1 MANTFSTMVR
11 LAFKDYWH
19 EFLLSACA
27 VLGLAAVLTPLLVLY
42 GVKFGVVQTL
52 TERLRNDPRN
62 LEISPVVSG
71 RYTPEYLAQ
80 LAAHPDV
87 AFVLPRTRSIAATM
101 DLSLGEPIGE
111 ASGAARDKASG
122 EASGVGRARA
132 QLVASL
138 EPTATGDPLLLRFG
152 AAAPSMPQNPAKEAI
167 GVTLSASAA
176 EKLHVKQGDILNGKV
191 ERRFQNKVQ
200 TARVALRVTAVLP
213 LAAQQKDVAYVPLPL
228 MEATEDY
235 RDGRAVPELGTQNG
249 WTGEP
254 RPQEARVYPGF
265 RLYVRSLDDVMP
277 LRQAFAVQK
286 LDVYTHAEEI
296 EQVTALARALNLIF
310 GLICAATAI
319 GFLASTASSV
329 LASIKRKQRILG
341 LLRLNGFTTDR
352 LLLFPLVQSLLTALF
367 GTALAAG
374 VYGVAAFVINTL
386 FSASVSGLEQ
396 VCLLLPVHFLIT
408 FAAVAGLA
416 LLAALGPALRA
427 ARIEPSE
434 VIREI

>member
-1 MANTFSTMVR
+1 MTANTWTTMLR
-11 LAFKDYWH
+11 LACKDYWH

-62 LEISPVVSG
+62 LEISPVISG
-71 RYTPEYLAQ
+71 RYTPEYLAK

-101 DLSLGEPIGE
+101 DLSAGNGD
-111 ASGAARDKASG
+111 ARS
-122 EASGVGRARA
+122 V
-132 QLVASL
+132 LVASL
-138 EPTATGDPLLLRFG
+138 EPTAEGDPLLLRFG
-152 AAAPSMPQNPAKEAI
+152 AAVPNMPQSPDTEAI
-167 GVTLSASAA
+167 GVTLSSSAA
-176 EKLHVKQGDILNGKV
+176 EKLHLKQGDTLNGKV
-191 ERRFQNKVQ
+191 ERRFQGKVQ
-200 TARVALRVTAVLP
+200 TARVALRVAAVLP

-235 RDGRAVPELGTQNG
+235 RDGRAVPELGAQNG

-254 RPQEARVYPGF
+254 RPQGERVYPGF
-265 RLYVRSLDDVMP
+265 RLYARSLDHVMQ
-277 LRQAFAVQK
+277 LREAFAAQK

-310 GLICAATAI
+310 ALICAATAI

-329 LASIKRKQRILG
+329 LAGIKRKERILG
-341 LLRLNGFTTDR
+341 LLRLHGFTTGK
-352 LLLFPLVQSLLTALF
+352 LMLFPLVQSLLTALA
-367 GTALAAG
+367 GTALASG
-374 VYGVAAFVINTL
+374 VYGVAAFAINKL
-386 FSASVSGLEQ
+386 FSASVTGMEQ
-396 VCLLLPVHFLIT
+396 VCLLLPEHFVLA
-408 FAAVAGLA
+408 FAAVSGLA
-416 LLAALGPALRA
+416 LLAALAPALRA
-427 ARIEPSE
+427 ARVEPSE

>member
-1 MANTFSTMVR
+1 MANTFSTILR
-11 LAFKDYWH
+11 LACKDYWH

-27 VLGLAAVLTPLLVLY
+27 VLGLAAVLTPLMVLY

-101 DLSLGEPIGE
+101 DLSGNAANGET
-111 ASGAARDKASG
+111 SRL
-122 EASGVGRARA
+122 

-138 EPTATGDPLLLRFG
+138 EPTAAGDPLLLRFG
-152 AAAPSMPQNPAKEAI
+152 AAAPLMPQNPAAEAI

-176 EKLHVKQGDILNGKV
+176 EKLRVKQGDTLNGKV
-191 ERRFQNKVQ
+191 ERRFQGKVQ
-200 TARVALRVTAVLP
+200 TARVALRVAAVLP

-254 RPQEARVYPGF
+254 RPQEARIYPGF
-265 RLYVRSLDDVMP
+265 RLYARNLEDVMP
-277 LRQAFAVQK
+277 LRHAFAAQK

-296 EQVTALARALNLIF
+296 EQVTALARALNMIF
-310 GLICAATAI
+310 ALICGATAI

-341 LLRLNGFTTDR
+341 LLRLNGFTTGR
-352 LLLFPLVQSLLTALF
+352 LVLFPLVQSLLTALF

-374 VYGVAAFVINTL
+374 VYGVAAFVINSL

-396 VCLLLPVHFLIT
+396 VCLLLPQHFLIT

>member
-1 MANTFSTMVR
+1 MAANTWTTMLR
-11 LAFKDYWH
+11 LACKDYWH

-62 LEISPVVSG
+62 LEISPVISG
-71 RYTPEYLAQ
+71 RYTPEYLAK

-101 DLSLGEPIGE
+101 DLSAGNGD
-111 ASGAARDKASG
+111 ARS
-122 EASGVGRARA
+122 V
-132 QLVASL
+132 LVASL
-138 EPTATGDPLLLRFG
+138 EPTAEGDPLLQRFG
-152 AAAPSMPQNPAKEAI
+152 ATVPSMPQSPDAEAI
-167 GVTLSASAA
+167 GVTLSSSAA
-176 EKLHVKQGDILNGKV
+176 EKLHLKQGDTLNGKV
-191 ERRFQNKVQ
+191 ERRFQGKVQ

-213 LAAQQKDVAYVPLPL
+213 LTAQQKDVAYVPLAL

-235 RDGRAVPELGTQNG
+235 RDGRAVPELGAQNG

-254 RPQEARVYPGF
+254 RPQGERVYPGF
-265 RLYVRSLDDVMP
+265 RLYARGLDHVMP
-277 LRQAFAVQK
+277 LREAFAAQK

-310 GLICAATAI
+310 ALICAATAI

-329 LASIKRKQRILG
+329 LAGIKRKERVLG
-341 LLRLNGFTTDR
+341 LLRLHGFTTGK
-352 LLLFPLVQSLLTALF
+352 LMLFPLAQSLLTALA
-367 GTALAAG
+367 GTALASG
-374 VYGVAAFVINTL
+374 VYGVAAFAINKL
-386 FSASVSGLEQ
+386 FSASVTGMEQ
-396 VCLLLPVHFLIT
+396 VCLLLPEHFVLA
-408 FAAVAGLA
+408 FAAVSGLA
-416 LLAALGPALRA
+416 LLAALAPALRA
-427 ARIEPSE
+427 ARVEPSE

>member
-1 MANTFSTMVR
+1 MAKTFSTILR
-11 LAFKDYWH
+11 LAGKDYWH

-27 VLGLAAVLTPLLVLY
+27 VLGLAAVLTPLMVLY

-101 DLSLGEPIGE
+101 DLSVNE
-111 ASGAARDKASG
+111 ARPETNT
-122 EASGVGRARA
+122 EANGRIL
-132 QLVASL
+132 LVASL
-138 EPTATGDPLLLRFG
+138 EPTAAGDPLLLRFG
-152 AAAPSMPQNPAKEAI
+152 AAAPLMPQNPAAEAI
-167 GVTLSASAA
+167 GVTLSAPAA
-176 EKLHVKQGDILNGKV
+176 EKLHVKQGDTLNGKV
-191 ERRFQNKVQ
+191 ERRFQGKVQ
-200 TARVALRVTAVLP
+200 TARVALRVAAVLP

-235 RDGRAVPELGTQNG
+235 RDGRAVPELGAQNG

-254 RPQEARVYPGF
+254 RPQEPRVYPGF
-265 RLYVRSLDDVMP
+265 RLYARNLEDVMP
-277 LRQAFAVQK
+277 LRHAFATQK
-286 LDVYTHAEEI
+286 LDVYTRAEEI
-296 EQVTALARALNLIF
+296 EQVTALARALNMIF
-310 GLICAATAI
+310 ALICAATAI

-341 LLRLNGFTTDR
+341 LLRLNGFTTGR
-352 LLLFPLVQSLLTALF
+352 LVLFPLTQSLLTALL

-374 VYGVAAFVINTL
+374 VYGVAALVINTL
-386 FSASVSGLEQ
+386 FRASVSGLEQ
-396 VCLLLPVHFLIT
+396 VCLLLPQHFLIT

>member
-1 MANTFSTMVR
+1 MTANTWTTMLR
-11 LAFKDYWH
+11 LACKDYWH

-62 LEISPVVSG
+62 LEISPVISG
-71 RYTPEYLAQ
+71 RYTPEYLAK

-101 DLSLGEPIGE
+101 DLSAGNGD
-111 ASGAARDKASG
+111 ARS
-122 EASGVGRARA
+122 V
-132 QLVASL
+132 LVASL
-138 EPTATGDPLLLRFG
+138 EPTAEGDPLLQRFG
-152 AAAPSMPQNPAKEAI
+152 ATVPSMPQSPDAEAI
-167 GVTLSASAA
+167 GVTLSSSAA
-176 EKLHVKQGDILNGKV
+176 EKLHLKQGDTLNGKV
-191 ERRFQNKVQ
+191 ERRFQGKVQ

-235 RDGRAVPELGTQNG
+235 RDGRAVPELGAQNG

-254 RPQEARVYPGF
+254 RPQGERVYPGF
-265 RLYVRSLDDVMP
+265 RLYARGLDHVMP
-277 LRQAFAVQK
+277 LREAFAAQK

-310 GLICAATAI
+310 ALICAATAI

-329 LASIKRKQRILG
+329 LAGIKRKERVLG
-341 LLRLNGFTTDR
+341 LLRLHGFTTGK
-352 LLLFPLVQSLLTALF
+352 LMLFPLVQSLLTALA
-367 GTALAAG
+367 GTALASG
-374 VYGVAAFVINTL
+374 VYGVAAFAINKL
-386 FSASVSGLEQ
+386 FSASVTGMEQ
-396 VCLLLPVHFLIT
+396 VCLLLPEHFVLA
-408 FAAVAGLA
+408 FAAVSGLA
-416 LLAALGPALRA
+416 LLAALAPALRA
-427 ARIEPSE
+427 ARVEPSE

>member
-1 MANTFSTMVR
+1 MAANTWTTMLR
-11 LAFKDYWH
+11 LACKDYWH

-62 LEISPVVSG
+62 LEISPVISG
-71 RYTPEYLAQ
+71 RYTPEYLAK

-101 DLSLGEPIGE
+101 DLSAGNGD
-111 ASGAARDKASG
+111 ARS
-122 EASGVGRARA
+122 V
-132 QLVASL
+132 LVASL
-138 EPTATGDPLLLRFG
+138 EPTAEGDPLLLRFG
-152 AAAPSMPQNPAKEAI
+152 ATVPSMPQSPDAEAI
-167 GVTLSASAA
+167 GVTLSSSAA
-176 EKLHVKQGDILNGKV
+176 EKLHLKQGDTLNGKV
-191 ERRFQNKVQ
+191 ERRFQGKVQ
-200 TARVALRVTAVLP
+200 TARVALRVAAVLP

-235 RDGRAVPELGTQNG
+235 RDGRAVPELGAQNG

-254 RPQEARVYPGF
+254 RPQGERVYPGF
-265 RLYVRSLDDVMP
+265 RLYARSLDHVMQ
-277 LRQAFAVQK
+277 LREAFAAQK

-310 GLICAATAI
+310 ALICAATAI

-329 LASIKRKQRILG
+329 LAGIKRKERILG
-341 LLRLNGFTTDR
+341 LLRLHGFTTGK
-352 LLLFPLVQSLLTALF
+352 LMLFPLVQSLLTALA
-367 GTALAAG
+367 GTALASG
-374 VYGVAAFVINTL
+374 VYGVAAFAINKL
-386 FSASVSGLEQ
+386 FSASVTGMEQ
-396 VCLLLPVHFLIT
+396 VCLLLPEHFVLA
-408 FAAVAGLA
+408 FAAVSGLA
-416 LLAALGPALRA
+416 LLAALAPALRA
-427 ARIEPSE
+427 ARVEPSE

>member
-1 MANTFSTMVR
+1 MAANTWTTMLR
-11 LAFKDYWH
+11 LACKDYWH

-62 LEISPVVSG
+62 LEISPVISG
-71 RYTPEYLAQ
+71 RYTPEYLAK

-101 DLSLGEPIGE
+101 DLSAGNGD
-111 ASGAARDKASG
+111 ARS
-122 EASGVGRARA
+122 V
-132 QLVASL
+132 LVASL
-138 EPTATGDPLLLRFG
+138 EPTAEGDPLLQRFG
-152 AAAPSMPQNPAKEAI
+152 ATVPSMPQSPDAEAI
-167 GVTLSASAA
+167 GVTLSSSAA
-176 EKLHVKQGDILNGKV
+176 EKLHLKQGDTLNGKV
-191 ERRFQNKVQ
+191 ERRFQGKVQ
-200 TARVALRVTAVLP
+200 TARVALRVAAVLP

-235 RDGRAVPELGTQNG
+235 RDGRAVPELGAQNG

-254 RPQEARVYPGF
+254 RPQGERVYPGF
-265 RLYVRSLDDVMP
+265 RLYARGLDHVMP
-277 LRQAFAVQK
+277 LREAFAAQK

-310 GLICAATAI
+310 ALICAATAI

-329 LASIKRKQRILG
+329 LAGIKRKERVLG
-341 LLRLNGFTTDR
+341 LLRLHGFTTGK
-352 LLLFPLVQSLLTALF
+352 LMLFPLAQSLLTALA
-367 GTALAAG
+367 GTALASG
-374 VYGVAAFVINTL
+374 VYWVAAFAINKL
-386 FSASVSGLEQ
+386 FSASVTGMEQ
-396 VCLLLPVHFLIT
+396 VCLLLPEHFVLA
-408 FAAVAGLA
+408 FAAVSGLA
-416 LLAALGPALRA
+416 LLAALAPALRA
-427 ARIEPSE
+427 ARVEPSE

>member
-1 MANTFSTMVR
+1 MAANTWTTMLR
-11 LAFKDYWH
+11 LACKDYWH

-62 LEISPVVSG
+62 LEISPVISG
-71 RYTPEYLAQ
+71 RYTPEYLAK

-101 DLSLGEPIGE
+101 DLSAGNGD
-111 ASGAARDKASG
+111 ASS
-122 EASGVGRARA
+122 V
-132 QLVASL
+132 LVASL
-138 EPTATGDPLLLRFG
+138 EPTAEGDPLLQRFG
-152 AAAPSMPQNPAKEAI
+152 TTVPSMPQSPDTEAV
-167 GVTLSASAA
+167 GVTLSSSAA
-176 EKLHVKQGDILNGKV
+176 EKLHLKQGDTLNGKV
-191 ERRFQNKVQ
+191 ERRFQGKVQ
-200 TARVALRVTAVLP
+200 TARVALRVAAVLP

-235 RDGRAVPELGTQNG
+235 RDGRAVPELGAQNG

-254 RPQEARVYPGF
+254 RPQGERVYPGF
-265 RLYVRSLDDVMP
+265 RLYARSLDHVMP
-277 LRQAFAVQK
+277 LREAFAAQK

-310 GLICAATAI
+310 ALICAATAI

-329 LASIKRKQRILG
+329 LAGIKRKERVLG
-341 LLRLNGFTTDR
+341 LLRLHGFTTGK
-352 LLLFPLVQSLLTALF
+352 LMLFPLAQSLLTALA
-367 GTALAAG
+367 GTALASG
-374 VYGVAAFVINTL
+374 VYGVAAFAINKL
-386 FSASVSGLEQ
+386 FSASVTGMEQ
-396 VCLLLPVHFLIT
+396 LCLLLPEHFVLA
-408 FAAVAGLA
+408 FAAVSGLA
-416 LLAALGPALRA
+416 LLAALAPALRA
-427 ARIEPSE
+427 ARVEPSE

>member
-1 MANTFSTMVR
+1 MAKTFSTILR
-11 LAFKDYWH
+11 LACKDYCH
-19 EFLLSACA
+19 ELLLSACA
-27 VLGLAAVLTPLLVLY
+27 VLGLAAVLTPLMVLY

-101 DLSLGEPIGE
+101 DLSVNEARHE
-111 ASGAARDKASG
+111 AST
-122 EASGVGRARA
+122 EANGRTL
-132 QLVASL
+132 LVASL
-138 EPTATGDPLLLRFG
+138 EPTAAGDPLLLRFG
-152 AAAPSMPQNPAKEAI
+152 SVAPLMPQNPAAEAI
-167 GVTLSASAA
+167 GVTLSAPAA
-176 EKLHVKQGDILNGKV
+176 EKLHVKQGDTLNGKV
-191 ERRFQNKVQ
+191 ERRFQGKVQ
-200 TARVALRVTAVLP
+200 TARVALRVAAVLP

-235 RDGRAVPELGTQNG
+235 RDGRAVPELGAQNG

-265 RLYVRSLDDVMP
+265 RLYARNLEDVMS
-277 LRQAFAVQK
+277 LRHAFAAQK
-286 LDVYTHAEEI
+286 LDVYTRAEEI
-296 EQVTALARALNLIF
+296 EQVTALARALTMIF
-310 GLICAATAI
+310 ALICAATAI

-341 LLRLNGFTTDR
+341 LLRLNGFTTGR
-352 LLLFPLVQSLLTALF
+352 LVLFPLAQSLLTALL

-374 VYGVAAFVINTL
+374 VYGVAALVINTL
-386 FSASVSGLEQ
+386 FRASVSGLEQ
-396 VCLLLPVHFLIT
+396 VCLLLPHHFLIT

>member
-1 MANTFSTMVR
+1 MANTFSTILR
-11 LAFKDYWH
+11 LACKDYWH

-27 VLGLAAVLTPLLVLY
+27 VLGLAAVLTPLMVLY

-101 DLSLGEPIGE
+101 DLSGNDANGET
-111 ASGAARDKASG
+111 SRL
-122 EASGVGRARA
+122 

-138 EPTATGDPLLLRFG
+138 EPTAAGDPLLLRFG
-152 AAAPSMPQNPAKEAI
+152 AAAPLMPQNPAAEAI

-176 EKLHVKQGDILNGKV
+176 EKLRVKQGDTLNGKV
-191 ERRFQNKVQ
+191 ERRFQGKVQ
-200 TARVALRVTAVLP
+200 TARVALRVAAVLP

-254 RPQEARVYPGF
+254 RPQEARIYPGF
-265 RLYVRSLDDVMP
+265 RLYARNLEDVMP
-277 LRQAFAVQK
+277 LRHAFAAQK

-296 EQVTALARALNLIF
+296 EQVTALARALNMIF
-310 GLICAATAI
+310 ALICGATAI

-341 LLRLNGFTTDR
+341 LLRLNGFTTGR
-352 LLLFPLVQSLLTALF
+352 LVLFPLVQSLLTALF

-374 VYGVAAFVINTL
+374 VYGVAAFVINSL

-396 VCLLLPVHFLIT
+396 VCLLLPQHFLIT

>member
-1 MANTFSTMVR
+1 MAANTWTTMLR
-11 LAFKDYWH
+11 LACKDYWH

-62 LEISPVVSG
+62 LEISPVISG
-71 RYTPEYLAQ
+71 RYTPEYLAK

-101 DLSLGEPIGE
+101 DLSTNNGD
-111 ASGAARDKASG
+111 ARS
-122 EASGVGRARA
+122 V
-132 QLVASL
+132 LVASL
-138 EPTATGDPLLLRFG
+138 EPTAEGDPLLLRFG
-152 AAAPSMPQNPAKEAI
+152 AAVPTMPQSPDTEAI
-167 GVTLSASAA
+167 GVTLSSSAA
-176 EKLHVKQGDILNGKV
+176 EKLHLKQGDTLNGKV
-191 ERRFQNKVQ
+191 ERRFQGKVQ
-200 TARVALRVTAVLP
+200 TARVALRVAAVLP

-235 RDGRAVPELGTQNG
+235 RDGRAVPELGAQNG

-254 RPQEARVYPGF
+254 RPQGERVYPGF
-265 RLYVRSLDDVMP
+265 RLYARGLDHVMP
-277 LRQAFAVQK
+277 LREAFAAQK

-310 GLICAATAI
+310 ALICAATAI

-329 LASIKRKQRILG
+329 LAGIKRKERVLG
-341 LLRLNGFTTDR
+341 LLRLHGFTTGK
-352 LLLFPLVQSLLTALF
+352 LMLFPLAQSLLTALA
-367 GTALAAG
+367 GTALASG
-374 VYGVAAFVINTL
+374 VYGVAAFAINKL
-386 FSASVSGLEQ
+386 FSASVTGMEQ
-396 VCLLLPVHFLIT
+396 VCLLLPEHFVLA
-408 FAAVAGLA
+408 FAAVSGLA
-416 LLAALGPALRA
+416 LLAALAPALRA
-427 ARIEPSE
+427 ARVEPSE

>member
-1 MANTFSTMVR
+1 MAANTWTTMLR
-11 LAFKDYWH
+11 LACKDYRH

-62 LEISPVVSG
+62 LEISPVISG
-71 RYTPEYLAQ
+71 RYTPDYLAK

-101 DLSLGEPIGE
+101 DLSTGEGDT
-111 ASGAARDKASG
+111 RT
-122 EASGVGRARA
+122 V
-132 QLVASL
+132 LVASL
-138 EPTATGDPLLLRFG
+138 EPTAEGDPLLRRFG
-152 AAAPSMPQNPAKEAI
+152 AAVPSMPQSPATEAI
-167 GVTLSASAA
+167 GVTLSSSAA
-176 EKLHVKQGDILNGKV
+176 EKLHLKQGDTLNGKV
-191 ERRFQNKVQ
+191 ERRFQDKVQ
-200 TARVALRVTAVLP
+200 TARVALRVAAVLP
-213 LAAQQKDVAYVPLPL
+213 LAAQQKDVAYVPLAL

-235 RDGRAVPELGTQNG
+235 RDGRAVPELGAQNG

-254 RPQEARVYPGF
+254 RPRGERVYPGF
-265 RLYVRSLDDVMP
+265 RLYARSLDDVMH
-277 LRQAFAVQK
+277 LREAFAAQK

-310 GLICAATAI
+310 ALICAATAI

-329 LASIKRKQRILG
+329 LAGIKRKERILG
-341 LLRLNGFTTDR
+341 LLRLHGFTTGK
-352 LLLFPLVQSLLTALF
+352 LMLFPLAQSLLTALI
-367 GTALAAG
+367 GTALASG
-374 VYGVAAFVINTL
+374 VYAVAAFAINRL
-386 FSASVSGLEQ
+386 FSASVTGMAQ
-396 VCLLLPVHFLIT
+396 VCLLLPEHFALA
-408 FAAVAGLA
+408 FAAVSGLA
-416 LLAALGPALRA
+416 LLAALAPALRA

>member
-1 MANTFSTMVR
+1 MTANTWTTMLR
-11 LAFKDYWH
+11 LACKDYWH

-62 LEISPVVSG
+62 LEISPVISG
-71 RYTPEYLAQ
+71 RYTPEYLAK

-101 DLSLGEPIGE
+101 DLSAGNGD
-111 ASGAARDKASG
+111 ARS
-122 EASGVGRARA
+122 V
-132 QLVASL
+132 LVASL
-138 EPTATGDPLLLRFG
+138 EPTAEGDPLLLRFG
-152 AAAPSMPQNPAKEAI
+152 ATVPSMPQSPDAEAI
-167 GVTLSASAA
+167 GVTLSSSAA
-176 EKLHVKQGDILNGKV
+176 EKLHLKQGDTLNGKV
-191 ERRFQNKVQ
+191 ERRFQGKVQ
-200 TARVALRVTAVLP
+200 TARVALRVAAVLP

-235 RDGRAVPELGTQNG
+235 RDGRAVPELGAQNG

-254 RPQEARVYPGF
+254 RPQGERVYPGF
-265 RLYVRSLDDVMP
+265 RLYARGLDHVMP
-277 LRQAFAVQK
+277 LREAFAAQK

-310 GLICAATAI
+310 ALICAATAI

-329 LASIKRKQRILG
+329 LAGIKRKERVLG
-341 LLRLNGFTTDR
+341 LLRLHGFTTGK
-352 LLLFPLVQSLLTALF
+352 LMLFPLAQSLLTALA
-367 GTALAAG
+367 GTALASG
-374 VYGVAAFVINTL
+374 VYGVAAFAINKL
-386 FSASVSGLEQ
+386 FSASVTGMEQ
-396 VCLLLPVHFLIT
+396 VCLLLPEHFVLA
-408 FAAVAGLA
+408 FAAVSGLA
-416 LLAALGPALRA
+416 LLAALAPALRA
-427 ARIEPSE
+427 ARVEPSE

>member
-1 MANTFSTMVR
+1 MAANTWTTMLR
-11 LAFKDYWH
+11 LACKDYWH

-62 LEISPVVSG
+62 LEISPVISG
-71 RYTPEYLAQ
+71 RYTPEYLAK

-101 DLSLGEPIGE
+101 DLSAGNGD
-111 ASGAARDKASG
+111 ARS
-122 EASGVGRARA
+122 V
-132 QLVASL
+132 LVASL
-138 EPTATGDPLLLRFG
+138 EPTAEGDPLLLRFD
-152 AAAPSMPQNPAKEAI
+152 AAVPTMPQSPDTEAI
-167 GVTLSASAA
+167 GVTLSSSAA
-176 EKLHVKQGDILNGKV
+176 EKLHLKQGDTLNGKV
-191 ERRFQNKVQ
+191 ERRFQGKVQ

-235 RDGRAVPELGTQNG
+235 RDGRAVPELGAQNG

-254 RPQEARVYPGF
+254 RPQGERVYPGF
-265 RLYVRSLDDVMP
+265 RLYARGLDHVMP
-277 LRQAFAVQK
+277 LREAFAAQK

-310 GLICAATAI
+310 ALICAATGI
-319 GFLASTASSV
+319 GFLASTASNV
-329 LASIKRKQRILG
+329 LAGIKRKERILG
-341 LLRLNGFTTDR
+341 LLRLHGFTTGK
-352 LLLFPLVQSLLTALF
+352 LMLFPLAQSLLTALA
-367 GTALAAG
+367 GTALASG
-374 VYGVAAFVINTL
+374 VYGVAAFAINRL
-386 FSASVSGLEQ
+386 FSASVIGMEQ
-396 VCLLLPVHFLIT
+396 VCLLLPEHFALA
-408 FAAVAGLA
+408 FAAVSGLA
-416 LLAALGPALRA
+416 LLAALAPALRA
-427 ARIEPSE
+427 ARVEPSE

>member
-1 MANTFSTMVR
+1 MAANTWTTMLR
-11 LAFKDYWH
+11 LACKDYWH

-62 LEISPVVSG
+62 LEISPVISG
-71 RYTPEYLAQ
+71 RYTPEYLAK

-101 DLSLGEPIGE
+101 DLSAGNGD
-111 ASGAARDKASG
+111 ARS
-122 EASGVGRARA
+122 V
-132 QLVASL
+132 LVASL
-138 EPTATGDPLLLRFG
+138 EPTAEGDPLLLRFG
-152 AAAPSMPQNPAKEAI
+152 AAVPTMPQSPDTEAI

-176 EKLHVKQGDILNGKV
+176 EKLHLKQGDTLNGKV
-191 ERRFQNKVQ
+191 ERRFQGKVQ
-200 TARVALRVTAVLP
+200 TARVALRVAAVLP

-235 RDGRAVPELGTQNG
+235 RDGRAVPELGAQNG

-254 RPQEARVYPGF
+254 RPQGERVYPGF
-265 RLYVRSLDDVMP
+265 RLYARGLDHVMP
-277 LRQAFAVQK
+277 LREAFAVQK

-310 GLICAATAI
+310 ALICAATAI

-329 LASIKRKQRILG
+329 LAGIKRKERVLG
-341 LLRLNGFTTDR
+341 LLRLHGFTTGK
-352 LLLFPLVQSLLTALF
+352 LMLFPLVQSLLTALA
-367 GTALAAG
+367 GTALASG
-374 VYGVAAFVINTL
+374 VYGVAAFAINKL
-386 FSASVSGLEQ
+386 FSASVTGMEQ
-396 VCLLLPVHFLIT
+396 VCLLLPEHFALA
-408 FAAVAGLA
+408 FAAVSGLA
-416 LLAALGPALRA
+416 LLAALAPALRA
-427 ARIEPSE
+427 ARVEPSE

>member
-1 MANTFSTMVR
+1 MAANTWTTMLR
-11 LAFKDYWH
+11 LACKDYWH

-62 LEISPVVSG
+62 LEISPVISG
-71 RYTPEYLAQ
+71 RYTPEYLAK

-101 DLSLGEPIGE
+101 DLSTNNGD
-111 ASGAARDKASG
+111 ARS
-122 EASGVGRARA
+122 V
-132 QLVASL
+132 LVASL
-138 EPTATGDPLLLRFG
+138 EPTAEGDPLLLRFG
-152 AAAPSMPQNPAKEAI
+152 AAVPTMPQSPDTEAI
-167 GVTLSASAA
+167 GVTLSSSAA
-176 EKLHVKQGDILNGKV
+176 EKLHLKQGDTLNGKV
-191 ERRFQNKVQ
+191 ERRFQGKVQ
-200 TARVALRVTAVLP
+200 TARVALRVAAVLP

-235 RDGRAVPELGTQNG
+235 RDGRAVPELGAQNG

-254 RPQEARVYPGF
+254 RPQGERVYPGF
-265 RLYVRSLDDVMP
+265 RLYARGLDHVMP
-277 LRQAFAVQK
+277 LREAFAAQK

-310 GLICAATAI
+310 ALICAATAI

-329 LASIKRKQRILG
+329 LAGIKRKERVLG
-341 LLRLNGFTTDR
+341 LLRLHGFTTGK
-352 LLLFPLVQSLLTALF
+352 LMLFPLVAS
-367 GTALAAG
+367 G
-374 VYGVAAFVINTL
+374 VYGVAAFAINKL
-386 FSASVSGLEQ
+386 FSASVTGMEQ
-396 VCLLLPVHFLIT
+396 VCLLLPEHFALA
-408 FAAVAGLA
+408 FAAVSGLA
-416 LLAALGPALRA
+416 LLAALAPALRA
-427 ARIEPSE
+427 ARVEPSE

>member
-1 MANTFSTMVR
+1 MAANTWTTMLR
-11 LAFKDYWH
+11 LACKDYWH

-62 LEISPVVSG
+62 LEISPVISG
-71 RYTPEYLAQ
+71 RYTPEYLAK

-101 DLSLGEPIGE
+101 DLSAGNGD
-111 ASGAARDKASG
+111 ARS
-122 EASGVGRARA
+122 V
-132 QLVASL
+132 LVASL
-138 EPTATGDPLLLRFG
+138 EPTAEGDPLLLRFG
-152 AAAPSMPQNPAKEAI
+152 ATVPSMPQSPDAEAI
-167 GVTLSASAA
+167 GVTLSSSAA
-176 EKLHVKQGDILNGKV
+176 EKLHLKQGDTLNGKV
-191 ERRFQNKVQ
+191 ERRFQGKVQ

-235 RDGRAVPELGTQNG
+235 RDGRAVPELGAQNG

-254 RPQEARVYPGF
+254 RPQGERVYPGF
-265 RLYVRSLDDVMP
+265 RLYARGLDHVMP
-277 LRQAFAVQK
+277 LREAFAAQK

-310 GLICAATAI
+310 ALICAATAI

-329 LASIKRKQRILG
+329 LAGIKRKERVLG
-341 LLRLNGFTTDR
+341 LLRLHGFTTGK
-352 LLLFPLVQSLLTALF
+352 LMLFPLAQSLLTALA
-367 GTALAAG
+367 GTALASG
-374 VYGVAAFVINTL
+374 VYGVAAFAINKL
-386 FSASVSGLEQ
+386 FSASVTGMEQ
-396 VCLLLPVHFLIT
+396 VCLLLPEHFVLA
-408 FAAVAGLA
+408 FAAVSGLA
-416 LLAALGPALRA
+416 LLAALAPALRA
-427 ARIEPSE
+427 ARVEPSE

>member
-1 MANTFSTMVR
+1 MAANTWTTMLR
-11 LAFKDYWH
+11 LACKDYWH

-62 LEISPVVSG
+62 LEISPVISG
-71 RYTPEYLAQ
+71 RYTPEYLAK

-101 DLSLGEPIGE
+101 DLSVGNGD
-111 ASGAARDKASG
+111 ARS
-122 EASGVGRARA
+122 V
-132 QLVASL
+132 LVASL
-138 EPTATGDPLLLRFG
+138 EPTAEGDPLLQRFG
-152 AAAPSMPQNPAKEAI
+152 ATVPSMPQSPDAEAI
-167 GVTLSASAA
+167 GVTLSSSAA
-176 EKLHVKQGDILNGKV
+176 EKLHLKQGDTLNGKV
-191 ERRFQNKVQ
+191 ERRFQGKVQ
-200 TARVALRVTAVLP
+200 TARVALRVAAVLP

-235 RDGRAVPELGTQNG
+235 RDGRAVPELGAQNG

-254 RPQEARVYPGF
+254 RPQGERVYPGF
-265 RLYVRSLDDVMP
+265 RLYARSLDHVMQ
-277 LRQAFAVQK
+277 LREAFAAQK

-310 GLICAATAI
+310 ALICAATAI

-329 LASIKRKQRILG
+329 LAGIKRKERVLG
-341 LLRLNGFTTDR
+341 LLRLHGFTTGK
-352 LLLFPLVQSLLTALF
+352 LMLFPLVQSLLTALA
-367 GTALAAG
+367 GTALASG
-374 VYGVAAFVINTL
+374 VYGVAAFAINKL
-386 FSASVSGLEQ
+386 FSASVTGMEQ
-396 VCLLLPVHFLIT
+396 VCLLLPEHFVLA
-408 FAAVAGLA
+408 FAAVSGLA
-416 LLAALGPALRA
+416 LLAALAPALLA
-427 ARIEPSE
+427 ARVEPSE

>member
-1 MANTFSTMVR
+1 MTANTWTTMLR
-11 LAFKDYWH
+11 LACKDYWH

-62 LEISPVVSG
+62 LEISPVISG
-71 RYTPEYLAQ
+71 RYTPEYLAK

-101 DLSLGEPIGE
+101 DLSAGNGD
-111 ASGAARDKASG
+111 ARS
-122 EASGVGRARA
+122 V
-132 QLVASL
+132 LVASL
-138 EPTATGDPLLLRFG
+138 EPTAEGDPLLQRFG
-152 AAAPSMPQNPAKEAI
+152 ATVPSMPQSPDTEAV
-167 GVTLSASAA
+167 GVTLSSSAA
-176 EKLHVKQGDILNGKV
+176 EKLHLKQGDTLNGKV
-191 ERRFQNKVQ
+191 ERRFQGKVQ
-200 TARVALRVTAVLP
+200 TARVALRVAAVLP

-235 RDGRAVPELGTQNG
+235 RDGRAVPELGAQNG

-254 RPQEARVYPGF
+254 RPQGERVYPGF
-265 RLYVRSLDDVMP
+265 RLYARGLDHVMP
-277 LRQAFAVQK
+277 LREAFAAQK

-310 GLICAATAI
+310 ALICAATAI

-329 LASIKRKQRILG
+329 LAGIKRKERVLG
-341 LLRLNGFTTDR
+341 LLRLHGFTTGK
-352 LLLFPLVQSLLTALF
+352 LMLFPLVQSLLTALA
-367 GTALAAG
+367 GTALASG
-374 VYGVAAFVINTL
+374 VYGVAAFAINKL
-386 FSASVSGLEQ
+386 FSASVTGMEQ
-396 VCLLLPVHFLIT
+396 VCLLLPEHFVLA
-408 FAAVAGLA
+408 FAAVSGLA
-416 LLAALGPALRA
+416 LLAALAPALLA
-427 ARIEPSE
+427 ARVEPSE

>member
-1 MANTFSTMVR
+1 MANTFSTILR
-11 LAFKDYWH
+11 LACKDYWH

-27 VLGLAAVLTPLLVLY
+27 VLGLAAVLTPLMVLY

-101 DLSLGEPIGE
+101 DLSGNDANGET
-111 ASGAARDKASG
+111 SRL
-122 EASGVGRARA
+122 

-152 AAAPSMPQNPAKEAI
+152 AAAPLMPQNPAAEAI

-176 EKLHVKQGDILNGKV
+176 EKLRVKQGDTLNGKV
-191 ERRFQNKVQ
+191 ERRFQGKVQ
-200 TARVALRVTAVLP
+200 TARVVLRVAAVLP

-254 RPQEARVYPGF
+254 RPQEARIYPGF
-265 RLYVRSLDDVMP
+265 RLYARNLEDVMP
-277 LRQAFAVQK
+277 LRHAFAAQK

-296 EQVTALARALNLIF
+296 EQVTALARALNMIF
-310 GLICAATAI
+310 ALICGATAI

-341 LLRLNGFTTDR
+341 LLRLNGFTTGR
-352 LLLFPLVQSLLTALF
+352 LVLFPLVQSLLTALF

-374 VYGVAAFVINTL
+374 VYGVAAFVINSL

-396 VCLLLPVHFLIT
+396 VCLLLPQHFLIT

>member
-1 MANTFSTMVR
+1 MRAAAYLYCAGMGGQPDMANTFSTMVR

-62 LEISPVVSG
+62 LEISPVISG
-71 RYTPEYLAQ
+71 KYTPEYLAQ

-101 DLSLGEPIGE
+101 DLSNNETD
-111 ASGAARDKASG
+111 S
-122 EASGVGRARA
+122 RA

-138 EPTATGDPLLLRFG
+138 EPTAKGDPLLLRFG
-152 AAAPSMPQNPAKEAI
+152 AAAPSMPQNPASEAI

-176 EKLHVKQGDILNGKV
+176 EKLHVKQGDTLNGKV
-191 ERRFQNKVQ
+191 ERRFQGKVQ
-200 TARVALRVTAVLP
+200 TARVALRVAAVLP

-235 RDGRAVPELGTQNG
+235 RDGRAVPEFGTQNG
-249 WTGEP
+249 WTGDP
-254 RPQEARVYPGF
+254 RPQDPRIYPGF
-265 RLYVRSLDDVMP
+265 RLYVRSLDDVMH
-277 LRQAFAVQK
+277 LRQAFAAQK

-310 GLICAATAI
+310 ALICAATGI

-341 LLRLNGFTTDR
+341 LLRLNGFTTGR
-352 LLLFPLVQSLLTALF
+352 LLLFPLVQSLLTALL

-396 VCLLLPVHFLIT
+396 VCLLLPQHFLLT

>member
-1 MANTFSTMVR
+1 MAANTWTTMLR
-11 LAFKDYWH
+11 LACKDYWH

-62 LEISPVVSG
+62 LEISPVISG
-71 RYTPEYLAQ
+71 RYTPEYLAK

-101 DLSLGEPIGE
+101 DLSAGNGD
-111 ASGAARDKASG
+111 ARS
-122 EASGVGRARA
+122 V
-132 QLVASL
+132 LVASL
-138 EPTATGDPLLLRFG
+138 EPTAEGDPLLLRFG
-152 AAAPSMPQNPAKEAI
+152 ATVPSMPQSPDAEAI
-167 GVTLSASAA
+167 GVTLSSSAA
-176 EKLHVKQGDILNGKV
+176 EKLHLKQGDTLNGKV
-191 ERRFQNKVQ
+191 ERRFQGKVQ

-235 RDGRAVPELGTQNG
+235 RDGRAVPELGAQNG

-254 RPQEARVYPGF
+254 RPQGERVYPGF
-265 RLYVRSLDDVMP
+265 RLYARGLDHVMP
-277 LRQAFAVQK
+277 LREAFAAQK

-296 EQVTALARALNLIF
+296 EQVTALARALNMIF
-310 GLICAATAI
+310 ALICAATAI

-329 LASIKRKQRILG
+329 LAGIKRKERVLG
-341 LLRLNGFTTDR
+341 LLRLHGFTTGK
-352 LLLFPLVQSLLTALF
+352 LMLFPLAQSLLTALA
-367 GTALAAG
+367 GTALASG
-374 VYGVAAFVINTL
+374 VYGVAAFAINKL
-386 FSASVSGLEQ
+386 FSASVTGMEQ
-396 VCLLLPVHFLIT
+396 VCLLLPEHFVLA
-408 FAAVAGLA
+408 FAAVSGLA
-416 LLAALGPALRA
+416 LLAALAPALRA
-427 ARIEPSE
+427 ARVEPSE

>member
-1 MANTFSTMVR
+1 MAANTWTTMLR
-11 LAFKDYWH
+11 LACKDYWH

-62 LEISPVVSG
+62 LEISPVISG
-71 RYTPEYLAQ
+71 RYTPEYLAK

-101 DLSLGEPIGE
+101 DLSAGNGD
-111 ASGAARDKASG
+111 ARS
-122 EASGVGRARA
+122 V
-132 QLVASL
+132 LVASL
-138 EPTATGDPLLLRFG
+138 EPTAEGDPLLQRFG
-152 AAAPSMPQNPAKEAI
+152 ATVPSMPQSPDAEAI

-176 EKLHVKQGDILNGKV
+176 EKLHLKQGDTLNGKV
-191 ERRFQNKVQ
+191 ERRFQGKVQ
-200 TARVALRVTAVLP
+200 TARVALRVAAVLP

-235 RDGRAVPELGTQNG
+235 RDGRAVPELGAQNG

-254 RPQEARVYPGF
+254 RPQGERVYPGF
-265 RLYVRSLDDVMP
+265 RLYARGLDHVMP
-277 LRQAFAVQK
+277 LREAFAAQK

-310 GLICAATAI
+310 ALICAATAI

-329 LASIKRKQRILG
+329 LAGIKRKERVLG
-341 LLRLNGFTTDR
+341 LLRLHGFTTGK
-352 LLLFPLVQSLLTALF
+352 LMLFPLVQSLLTALA
-367 GTALAAG
+367 GTALASG
-374 VYGVAAFVINTL
+374 VYGVAAFAINKL
-386 FSASVSGLEQ
+386 FSASVTGMEQ
-396 VCLLLPVHFLIT
+396 VCLLLPEHFVLA
-408 FAAVAGLA
+408 FAAVSGLA
-416 LLAALGPALRA
+416 LLAALAPALRA
-427 ARIEPSE
+427 ARVEPSE